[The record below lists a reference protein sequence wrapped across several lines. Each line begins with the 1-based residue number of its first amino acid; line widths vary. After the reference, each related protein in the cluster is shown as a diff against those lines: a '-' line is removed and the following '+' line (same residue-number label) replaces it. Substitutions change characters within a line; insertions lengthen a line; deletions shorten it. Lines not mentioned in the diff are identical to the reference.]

1 MIRFT
6 AAAAVAALVFTALP
20 AAAQEMLAEQAT
32 PVVMAPSAAVAD
44 AWAKEGQRLTVAKP
58 FTGTSKTV
66 RGLFASYAAV
76 QGLDMATTVIARNR
90 GASETNP
97 LLDGGFGRG
106 VAIKA
111 GLGVA
116 TVLAVRAVEKK
127 SRKAAIFTMI
137 ALNVATAAVV
147 VNNIKVAN
155 HHRR

>member
-1 MIRFT
+1 MIRLT
-6 AAAAVAALVFTALP
+6 AAAIVAALMFTALP
-20 AAAQEMLAEQAT
+20 VSAQEMLAEQVK
-32 PVVMAPSAAVAD
+32 PVVMVPSAAVAEE
-44 AWAKEGQRLTVAKP
+44 WAKEGQRLTVAKP
-58 FTGTSKTV
+58 FTGRSKAV
-66 RGLFASYAAV
+66 RSLFASYAAV
-76 QGLDMATTVIARNR
+76 QGLDMATTVMARNR

-111 GLGVA
+111 GLGVV

-147 VNNIKVAN
+147 VNNIHVA
-155 HHRR
+155 RGQR